1 MRETVKT
8 MMQPKT
14 KPYTFTMRS
23 HDNEMLESPTWIT
36 DYLGGKKGRRKRKK
50 ELNKVGKVLFM
61 KSFAYILW
69 SQSKTIDSPP
79 FCVFELIPN
88 GVARLGVLSVLKL
101 LCVNPRHGFSYS
113 WMNKLPMH
121 RTKALC
127 AQYWWNYRNSLHPD
141 SMSPIHCGKW
151 RPIQT
156 VVLAALTPLYP

>member
-61 KSFAYILW
+61 KSFAYIL
-69 SQSKTIDSPP
+69 
-79 FCVFELIPN
+79 
-88 GVARLGVLSVLKL
+88 
-101 LCVNPRHGFSYS
+101 
-113 WMNKLPMH
+113 
-121 RTKALC
+121 
-127 AQYWWNYRNSLHPD
+127 
-141 SMSPIHCGKW
+141 
-151 RPIQT
+151 
-156 VVLAALTPLYP
+156 